1 MTRRCFEHERKKR
14 AERNGQRKSPEWRA
28 TSLSTR
34 SRLTEWTARDVRA
47 REQDGTRGEGKVE
60 ERKGAQGKGTSESYG
75 WLGSVWSE
83 PSHCPGTTLLALYAV
98 VSAAILP
105 PALDTQHGT
114 VHSGPRYNPLVS
126 SITDPTCYL
135 RIDSRCAV
143 SLSRGELPLSP
154 SSPDRRKSPP
164 DMSQCMHQ
172 HRVDWFTRV
181 QWTTDGARFLGLA
194 PLVARFLFGF
204 SFSTYILIN
213 STSAIRDSYARSS
226 IRRRFM
232 DPAVIRHTGSVMILL
247 AGRAASINAATAHL
261 RSGI

>member
-1 MTRRCFEHERKKR
+1 MTRRSFEHERKKR
-14 AERNGQRKSPEWRA
+14 AERNGQRKSPEWQA

-83 PSHCPGTTLLALYAV
+83 PSHCPGATLLALYAV
-98 VSAAILP
+98 VSAAILR

-114 VHSGPRYNPLVS
+114 VHSGPRSNPLVS
-126 SITDPTCYL
+126 SITDPTCFL

-143 SLSRGELPLSP
+143 SLSSGELPLSP
-154 SSPDRRKSPP
+154 SSPDRQKSPP

-181 QWTTDGARFLGLA
+181 QWTTDGARFPWLGF
-194 PLVARFLFGF
+194 ARRTVFVRFF
-204 SFSTYILIN
+204 VFDVYTYK
-213 STSAIRDSYARSS
+213 
-226 IRRRFM
+226 
-232 DPAVIRHTGSVMILL
+232 
-247 AGRAASINAATAHL
+247 
-261 RSGI
+261 